1 MRSLGLLALVTIT
14 ACFPSNDPTSSGVDA
29 AGQDAP
35 STTIDAA
42 PPSGPTFQRC
52 VGRAFTPPPAGDW
65 ATLGGQ
71 LAAAAGAPSHYV
83 TDEMTPPASSPHLT
97 ARFIYG
103 SIRKDLEDEPVEVF
117 VDDCAGW
124 QSLGQ
129 HVTDGDGAVDV
140 AITLPLGP
148 GVYEARFAVVG
159 DATVATGYLW
169 LLPAGTRLAVTDIDG
184 TLTTSDTELFQQL
197 LDGSYVP
204 DAYPDAV
211 ALTDAEAARG
221 HLLVYLTGRPYWLT
235 NRTRGWLAELGFAHG
250 AVHLAASN
258 LDILP
263 TDGSVGEYKR
273 AYLASLIAKGYTLDL
288 AYGNATT
295 DIYAYLGAGV
305 TGDRQWI
312 IGTNGGNDGTHAV
325 ADSWTPRTAEVAQS
339 PTIAQPFAF

>member
-1 MRSLGLLALVTIT
+1 MRSLGLCALVTVA

-29 AGQDAP
+29 AAGPDAP
-35 STTIDAA
+35 SSSIDAA
-42 PPSGPTFQRC
+42 IPGGPTFQRC

-65 ATLGGQ
+65 ASIGGQ

-83 TDEMTPPASSPHLT
+83 TDEMTPPASSPRIT

-103 SIRKDLEDEPVEVF
+103 AIRKDLEGEPVEVF

-124 QSLGQ
+124 QS
-129 HVTDGDGAVDV
+129 
-140 AITLPLGP
+140 
-148 GVYEARFAVVG
+148 YETRFAVVG

-169 LLPAGTRLAVTDIDG
+169 LLPAGTHLAVTDIDG

-211 ALTDAEAARG
+211 ALTAAEATRG

-250 AVHLAASN
+250 AVHLAPSN
-258 LDILP
+258 LDVLP
-263 TDGSVGEYKR
+263 TDGSVGNYKR
-273 AYLASLIAKGYTLDL
+273 DYLASLVARGYVLDL

-305 TGDRQWI
+305 TADRQWI
-312 IGTNGGNDGTHAV
+312 IGSNGGNDGTHAV
-325 ADSWTPRTAEVAQS
+325 VDTWTSRTAEVTQLPAVS
-339 PTIAQPFAF
+339 QPFAF

>member
-1 MRSLGLLALVTIT
+1 MRSLGLCALVTIA
-14 ACFPSNDPTSSGVDA
+14 ACFPSDDPASTAVDA

-35 STTIDAA
+35 GTAIDAA

-52 VGRAFTPPPAGDW
+52 VGRPFTPPPAGDW
-65 ATLGGQ
+65 ATIGGQ

-83 TDEMTPPASSPHLT
+83 TDEMTPSSPHLS

-103 SIRKDLEDEPVEVF
+103 AIRKDLEDEPVEVF

-129 HVTDGDGAVDV
+129 HTTDGDGAVDV

-148 GVYEARFAVVG
+148 GVYEVRFAVVG
-159 DATVATGYLW
+159 DATVATGNLW
-169 LLPAGTRLAVTDIDG
+169 LLPAGTHLAVTDIDG

-204 DAYPDAV
+204 DAYPEAM
-211 ALTDAEAARG
+211 ALTAAEAARG
-221 HLLVYLTGRPYWLT
+221 HVLVYLTGRPYWLT
-235 NRTRGWLAELGFAHG
+235 NRTRGWLAELGFAAG
-250 AVHLAASN
+250 AVHLAPSN

-273 AYLASLIAKGYTLDL
+273 EYLASLSAKGYVLDL

-295 DIYAYLGAGV
+295 DIYAYLGAGI

-312 IGTNGGNDGTHAV
+312 IGTHGGEDGTRAV
-325 ADSWTPRTAEVAQS
+325 VDSWTARTAEVTQLPAV
-339 PTIAQPFAF
+339 TQPFAF